1 MHESFKQGAPAELW
15 QALVREAGQRIARP
29 LDESREHYLVF
40 VLLRFQRDAHLLSR
54 TQALAWLHAQDQI
67 GSVRADALRDVG
79 DGCLL
84 IAGLFP
90 GVAQRR
96 RLSVDYFIDLG
107 RGAYS
112 EVADTRCSDAGLFAQ
127 LAQSIASWCVYW
139 PHCAR
144 HAIGNQA
151 QAESC
156 MPKQ

>member
-1 MHESFKQGAPAELW
+1 MHESFKQGAPAEVW

-54 TQALAWLHAQDQI
+54 TQALAWLHAQEQS
-67 GSVRADALRDVG
+67 GSVRADLLRDVG

-112 EVADTRCSDAGLFAQ
+112 DVADSRCSDAGLFVQ
-127 LAQSIASWCVYW
+127 LA
-139 PHCAR
+139 
-144 HAIGNQA
+144 
-151 QAESC
+151 ESYRDLVRT
-156 MPKQ
+156 

>member
-1 MHESFKQGAPAELW
+1 MHESFRQGTPAELW
-15 QALVREAGQRIARP
+15 QALVREAGQRTARP

-54 TQALAWLHAQDQI
+54 TQALAWLHAQEQV
-67 GSVRADALRDVG
+67 GSVRADLLRDVG

-96 RLSVDYFIDLG
+96 RLSVEYFIDLG

-127 LAQSIASWCVYW
+127 LADGYRELVQTLAALRTPRQWQCASSGIL
-139 PHCAR
+139 
-144 HAIGNQA
+144 HA
-151 QAESC
+151 
-156 MPKQ
+156 

>member
-67 GSVRADALRDVG
+67 GRVRADALRDVG

-127 LAQSIASWCVYW
+127 LAQSYRELVRVLAALRTPRDRQPGPGGIL
-139 PHCAR
+139 
-144 HAIGNQA
+144 HA
-151 QAESC
+151 
-156 MPKQ
+156 

>member
-1 MHESFKQGAPAELW
+1 MYESFRLGAPAELW
-15 QALVREAGQRIARP
+15 QALVREAGQRVARP

-40 VLLRFQRDAHLLSR
+40 VLLKFQRDAHLLSR
-54 TQALAWLHAQDQI
+54 TQALAWLHAQEQI
-67 GSVRADALRDVG
+67 GSVRVDALREIG

-112 EVADTRCSDAGLFAQ
+112 EVGCTRCSEAGLFAE
-127 LAQSIASWCVYW
+127 LAGSYRELVRVLSALRA
-139 PHCAR
+139 PR
-144 HAIGNQA
+144 HRQRGMHGILGA
-151 QAESC
+151 
-156 MPKQ
+156 

>member
-15 QALVREAGQRIARP
+15 QALVREAGERTARP

-54 TQALAWLHAQDQI
+54 TQALAWLHAQEQV
-67 GSVRADALRDVG
+67 GSLRADLLRDVG

-127 LAQSIASWCVYW
+127 LAGSYRELVRILAALRTPRCWQPGAGGIL
-139 PHCAR
+139 
-144 HAIGNQA
+144 HA
-151 QAESC
+151 
-156 MPKQ
+156 

>member
-1 MHESFKQGAPAELW
+1 MYESFKQGAPAELW

-54 TQALAWLHAQDQI
+54 TQALAWLHAQEQV

-96 RLSVDYFIDLG
+96 RLSLDYFIDLG
-107 RGAYS
+107 RGAYA
-112 EVADTRCSDAGLFAQ
+112 EVADTRCSDAGLFAD
-127 LAQSIASWCVYW
+127 LASSYRELVRTLAALRPPRTWQSGAGGIL
-139 PHCAR
+139 
-144 HAIGNQA
+144 HA
-151 QAESC
+151 
-156 MPKQ
+156 

>member
-1 MHESFKQGAPAELW
+1 MYESFKQGAPAELW

-107 RGAYS
+107 RGAYA
-112 EVADTRCSDAGLFAQ
+112 EVADTRCSDASLFAQ
-127 LAQSIASWCVYW
+127 LADSYRELVRILAALRTPRDWQPGAGGIL
-139 PHCAR
+139 
-144 HAIGNQA
+144 HA
-151 QAESC
+151 
-156 MPKQ
+156 

>member
-1 MHESFKQGAPAELW
+1 MHESFKQGTPAELW

-54 TQALAWLHAQDQI
+54 TQALAWLHAQDQF

-79 DGCLL
+79 DACLL

-112 EVADTRCSDAGLFAQ
+112 EVADSRCNDAGLFVQ
-127 LAQSIASWCVYW
+127 LTESYRELVRTLAALRPPRDWQPSAGGIL
-139 PHCAR
+139 
-144 HAIGNQA
+144 HA
-151 QAESC
+151 
-156 MPKQ
+156 

>member
-15 QALVREAGQRIARP
+15 QALVREAGQRTAHP

-54 TQALAWLHAQDQI
+54 TQALAWLHAQDHI
-67 GSVRADALRDVG
+67 GNVRADALRDVG

-107 RGAYS
+107 RGAYY

-127 LAQSIASWCVYW
+127 LAESYRDLVRTLAALRTPLDWQPSAGGIL
-139 PHCAR
+139 
-144 HAIGNQA
+144 HA
-151 QAESC
+151 
-156 MPKQ
+156 

>member
-54 TQALAWLHAQDQI
+54 TQALAWLHAQEQM
-67 GSVRADALRDVG
+67 GSVRADLLRDVG

-112 EVADTRCSDAGLFAQ
+112 DVADTRCSDASLFAQ
-127 LAQSIASWCVYW
+127 LAHSYRELVHTLAALRPPREWQRSTGGLL
-139 PHCAR
+139 
-144 HAIGNQA
+144 HA
-151 QAESC
+151 
-156 MPKQ
+156 

>member
-15 QALVREAGQRIARP
+15 QALVREAGQRTACP

-107 RGAYS
+107 RGAYF

-127 LAQSIASWCVYW
+127 LAESYRDLVRTLAALRTPRDWQPSAGGIL
-139 PHCAR
+139 
-144 HAIGNQA
+144 HA
-151 QAESC
+151 
-156 MPKQ
+156 

>member
-1 MHESFKQGAPAELW
+1 MYESFKQGAPAELW

-54 TQALAWLHAQDQI
+54 TQALAWLHSQDQI

-96 RLSVDYFIDLG
+96 RLSIDYYIDLG

-112 EVADTRCSDAGLFAQ
+112 EVADTRCSDASLFAQ
-127 LAQSIASWCVYW
+127 LAASYRELVRILTALRTPRDWQ
-139 PHCAR
+139 PGAGGIL
-144 HAIGNQA
+144 HA
-151 QAESC
+151 
-156 MPKQ
+156 

>member
-54 TQALAWLHAQDQI
+54 TQALAWLHAQDQV

-112 EVADTRCSDAGLFAQ
+112 EVADTRYSDAGLFAQ
-127 LAQSIASWCVYW
+127 LAGSYRELVRTLSALRT
-139 PHCAR
+139 PHDWQPSAGGIL
-144 HAIGNQA
+144 HA
-151 QAESC
+151 
-156 MPKQ
+156 

>member
-54 TQALAWLHAQDQI
+54 TQALAWLHAQDQV

-107 RGAYS
+107 RGAYF

-127 LAQSIASWCVYW
+127 LAGSYHELVRTLAALRTPCNWQPGAGGIL
-139 PHCAR
+139 
-144 HAIGNQA
+144 HA
-151 QAESC
+151 
-156 MPKQ
+156 

>member
-90 GVAQRR
+90 GVA
-96 RLSVDYFIDLG
+96 
-107 RGAYS
+107 
-112 EVADTRCSDAGLFAQ
+112 
-127 LAQSIASWCVYW
+127 
-139 PHCAR
+139 
-144 HAIGNQA
+144 
-151 QAESC
+151 
-156 MPKQ
+156 

>member
-1 MHESFKQGAPAELW
+1 MHESFKQGAPTELW

-127 LAQSIASWCVYW
+127 LAQSYRELVRVLAALRTPRDWQPGPGGIL
-139 PHCAR
+139 
-144 HAIGNQA
+144 HA
-151 QAESC
+151 
-156 MPKQ
+156 

>member
-15 QALVREAGQRIARP
+15 QALVREAGQRTARP

-127 LAQSIASWCVYW
+127 LAESYRDLVRTLAALRPPCDWQPGAGGIL
-139 PHCAR
+139 
-144 HAIGNQA
+144 HA
-151 QAESC
+151 
-156 MPKQ
+156 

>member
-1 MHESFKQGAPAELW
+1 MYESLRQGAPAELW
-15 QALVREAGQRIARP
+15 QALVREAGQRVARP

-54 TQALAWLHAQDQI
+54 TQALAWLHAQEQV
-67 GSVRADALRDVG
+67 GSVRADALREVG
-79 DGCLL
+79 DGCLV

-112 EVADTRCSDAGLFAQ
+112 EMACTRGSDAGLFAE
-127 LAQSIASWCVYW
+127 LAGSYRELVCVLSALR
-139 PHCAR
+139 PPRNRQCGVHGILDA
-144 HAIGNQA
+144 
-151 QAESC
+151 
-156 MPKQ
+156 